1 MGPFASYPSLS
12 GRTVFITGGATGI
25 GAALVQAFCAQGAR
39 VGFLDINAQA
49 GAALSDPIPNA
60 WFWHCDVT
68 DPTALKTVLAAAEY
82 ELGPIRVL
90 VNNVADDSRHA
101 VEDLTPEA
109 WRANLAVNL
118 DPVLQASLA
127 VQPGMRAAGGGSIIN
142 LSSINARLGPPD
154 LAAYTAAKGAV
165 DALGRSLA
173 RAWGGDNI
181 RVNAV
186 APGWVVTE
194 RQLALWLTPEAENE
208 WMKQVA
214 LRWRIEPPDIARL
227 VLFLAADDSAMIT
240 GQVLTIDGGRT

>member
-1 MGPFASYPSLS
+1 MGPFASYPSLT

-25 GAALVQAFCAQGAR
+25 GASLVEAFCAQGAR
-39 VGFLDINAQA
+39 VGFLDIDVEA
-49 GAALSDPIPNA
+49 GTTLAARFPNG
-60 WFWHCDVT
+60 WFWPCDVT
-68 DPTALKTVLAAAEY
+68 DPATLKTTLAAAEY

-90 VNNVADDSRHA
+90 VNNVANDARHA
-101 VEDLTPEA
+101 VEDLNAET
-109 WRANLAVNL
+109 WRGNLAVNL
-118 DPVLQASLA
+118 DPVALASIA
-127 VQPGMRAAGGGSIIN
+127 VQPGMRSAGGGSIIN

-165 DALGRSLA
+165 EALGRSLA

-194 RQLALWLTPEAENE
+194 RQLALWLTPEAEAE
-208 WMKQVA
+208 WMEQVA
-214 LRWRIEPPDIARL
+214 LRWRIEPADVARL